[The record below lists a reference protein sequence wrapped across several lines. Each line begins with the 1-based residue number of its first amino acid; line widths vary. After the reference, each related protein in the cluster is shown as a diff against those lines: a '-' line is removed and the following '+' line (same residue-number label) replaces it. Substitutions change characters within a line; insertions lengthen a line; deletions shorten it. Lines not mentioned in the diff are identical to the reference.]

1 MSLTLQE
8 LCAHFCAI
16 AQVASPE
23 LREENDGTTA
33 FNIFWRDVTIDLMA
47 QPSADPA
54 HALVLFHMG
63 TPDPAHSEYPRI
75 LQALLQTNF
84 VNLRANQ
91 PVLSCQPATG
101 AAVLQ
106 WAIPL
111 AGTSAEQ
118 LLQWIEHGVDLV
130 LQWRE
135 SHFLAPAVLA
145 AAPHDLA
152 TSFA

>member
-1 MSLTLQE
+1 MSLTLHD

-16 AQVASPE
+16 AQVPSPE
-23 LREENDGTTA
+23 LHEQDDGTTA
-33 FNIFWRDVTIDLMA
+33 FNIVWREVTIDLVA
-47 QPSADPA
+47 RPAVDPG
-54 HALVLFHMG
+54 HAFVIFHMG
-63 TPDPAHSEYPRI
+63 TPDPAHPEFPRI

-84 VNLRANQ
+84 INLRANQ

-106 WAIPL
+106 WAVPL
-111 AGTSAEQ
+111 AGTRAEQ
-118 LLQWIEHGVDLV
+118 LFQWIEHGVDLV

-135 SHFLAPAVLA
+135 SQFLAPAT
-145 AAPHDLA
+145 AAPRDLA